1 MPLKKVLRQLG
12 VGETITGG
20 EVLLEWFLMEATG
33 SSSEEGLSPQ
43 GFSGATEMVC
53 PSSVFK
59 VPKAETVEAV
69 EELPG
74 SERLLRLRRKFPLSN
89 IFSQLGSK
97 VQ

>member
-20 EVLLEWFLMEATG
+20 EALLEWLLREATG
-33 SSSEEGLSPQ
+33 SSSEEGLSPL
-43 GFSGATEMVC
+43 GFSGAAEMGC

-59 VPKAETVEAV
+59 VPKVETAEAAA
-69 EELPG
+69 ELLG